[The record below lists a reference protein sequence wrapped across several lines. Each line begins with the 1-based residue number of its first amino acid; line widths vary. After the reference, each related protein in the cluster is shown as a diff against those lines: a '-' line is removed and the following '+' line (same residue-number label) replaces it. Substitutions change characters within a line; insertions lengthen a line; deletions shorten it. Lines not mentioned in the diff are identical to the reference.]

1 MSEHKLGAA
10 AISPFWD
17 KTISAFWLAFLG
29 VLGANFIGDQIMP
42 TKHAAIENFAYPIEA
57 LEEEAVADGGGGGGG
72 ERVSAVPLLAAADPE
87 AGKAVFRKCSSCHTI
102 EAGGKTS
109 TGPNLHNV
117 LTRGVG
123 KAAGFKYSNSM
134 IEMGGDWSY
143 DKLEDYLDNPKR
155 LVPKGTMS
163 FVGLKKPKERAD
175 VIKYMMANTDNPPPV
190 PVAEAP
196 AAPAEAPAAAPAE
209 AAPAEAAPAA
219 DAPKTE

>member
-1 MSEHKLGAA
+1 MSTSTKPIS

-17 KTISAFWLAFLG
+17 VTISAFWVAFLG
-29 VLGANFIGDQIMP
+29 VLGVNIIGGVIMP
-42 TKHAAIENFAYPIEA
+42 TKEAAIENFAYPIEA
-57 LEEEAVADGGGGGGG
+57 MEEEAVADGGGGGG
-72 ERVSAVPLLAAADPE
+72 ERQSAVPLIAAADPE

-102 EAGGKTS
+102 EAGGKNG

-123 KAAGFKYSNSM
+123 KGDGFKYSNSM
-134 IEMGGDWSY
+134 IELGGDWSY

-175 VIKYMMANTDNPPPV
+175 VIRYIMANTDNPPAV
-190 PVAEAP
+190 PAVEAPAAEAP
-196 AAPAEAPAAAPAE
+196 AVPAEAAPAPAE
-209 AAPAEAAPAA
+209 AAPTE
-219 DAPKTE
+219 APKTE